1 MRAFG
6 LFRKD
11 ISIVRFFSCLLLL
24 ALGVGISSGAAQSP
38 AAPIESAR
46 SGAITFTFDMPQI
59 DPSHYV
65 IVVDS
70 GGHASYESHSQDPDD
85 PPYHIEFRVSDAGR
99 DSLFAAARELN
110 YFRGDFD
117 YRKSKIAF
125 TGTKK
130 LEFASPEQQGSTTYN
145 WSQDVRI
152 QRVTQFFQ
160 NLSTTLE
167 MGRHLSDLHKYDK
180 LGMDAEL
187 KRMEEMARTGDLT
200 ELQVVAPVL
209 EKIAADHTVINIA
222 RRRAE
227 AILAR
232 VPSSSASERP

>member
-1 MRAFG
+1 
-6 LFRKD
+6 LFRND
-11 ISIVRFFSCLLLL
+11 IGIVLCYLFLVAVCVELP
-24 ALGVGISSGAAQSP
+24 AGAAQAP
-38 AAPIESAR
+38 AVTPESGRPAT
-46 SGAITFTFDMPQI
+46 ITFTFDMPQT

-65 IVVDS
+65 ISVESS
-70 GGHASYESHSQDPDD
+70 GKASYEAHSQDPDET
-85 PPYHIEFRVSDAGR
+85 PYRVEFRVSDSAR

-110 YFRGDFD
+110 YFRGAFD

-130 LEFASPEQQGSTTYN
+130 LEFASADQQGSTTYN
-145 WSQDVRI
+145 WSQDVRM

-167 MGRHLSDLHKYDK
+167 FGRRISYLHKYDK

-187 KRMEEMARTGDLT
+187 KRMEEMARNG
-200 ELQVVAPVL
+200 ELAEVQVVAPILQKV
-209 EKIAADHTVINIA
+209 ADDHTVINIA

-232 VPSSSASERP
+232 VPSPSAAARP